1 MDEGKIHVSQDLL
14 PTVMPDA
21 HFDDEG
27 CGCVNCRITR
37 VEVRLSSVESKLTLI
52 LGVMER
58 TEQVINRVAA
68 EVMPT
73 IEALASNPMIKALG
87 FKSKGK

>member
-1 MDEGKIHVSQDLL
+1 MDEGKIHVSQALL
-14 PTVMPDA
+14 PVITDSCPT
-21 HFDDEG
+21 
-27 CGCVNCRITR
+27 CGLPIA
-37 VEVRLSSVESKLTLI
+37 EPSASVEARLASVEAKLSHI

-58 TEQVINRVAA
+58 TETVISKVAG